1 MPKTV
6 LIDELHLSVRIPAGL
21 PDADTERVRLTLLG
35 AEFMSRLRRSV
46 RLVFRAFPELARV
59 RVSLTR

>member
-6 LIDELHLSVRIPAGL
+6 VIDELHLSVRLPADL
-21 PDADTERVRLTLLG
+21 PDADAEAVRRTLLG
-35 AEFMSRLRRSV
+35 AEFMARLRRSV

>member
-6 LIDELHLSVRIPAGL
+6 VVDEMHVTIRVPTDPPEADAETVR
-21 PDADTERVRLTLLG
+21 RTLLG
-35 AEFMSRLRRSV
+35 AEFMARLRRSV
-46 RLVFRAFPELARV
+46 RLVFRAFPDLARV